1 MKIDYLELLEDIEV
15 FHNFCLPILN
25 PELEEVETFN
35 VPDFHLQ
42 IYKDLLKDDRLQ
54 LTVAPVGFAKS
65 TLLKILALYEVLIKK
80 QVKFTLYVSSTD
92 TKAVEHLGAIQKV
105 LERGY
110 FKRVFGYEILS
121 KNTHE
126 IIILYNNHK
135 YKIEAVASGS
145 DIAGKNFEGIR
156 PALIIA
162 DDLEDLEQAKSIER
176 TNKLQDW
183 LFTVLIARLP
193 SLQEGKIRMINT
205 VLSLDSLTNR
215 ILGNSPNLQF
225 KKDFKDWITYFYQA
239 LDSDQKSI
247 WEERHP
253 TEFLLKE
260 KEIRPST
267 FARNYMNSPFDEGQ
281 SLIKY
286 EMLRFY
292 EYLNMDDFKDV
303 YIHCD
308 TTHTGKT
315 TSDYFCLVV
324 LAESKKDKNFYVIDF
339 ILEKMDVELQARK
352 SILMYQKYK
361 SLVRKFTFDEKA
373 NQGFGFWIKKLA
385 KEEYNISL
393 PIQELKYPNDKITHF
408 EPHMPHFIANRI
420 YLPSRHKQQ
429 QLAVSQITS
438 FPDKSINDDFVDG
451 MSGVLDNFT
460 KKPLAMNFS
469 DGI

>member
-156 PALIIA
+156 PALIIV

-408 EPHMPHFIANRI
+408 EPHIPHFIANRI
-420 YLPSRHKQQ
+420 YLPSRHQQ
-429 QLAVSQITS
+429 IQIATSQITS